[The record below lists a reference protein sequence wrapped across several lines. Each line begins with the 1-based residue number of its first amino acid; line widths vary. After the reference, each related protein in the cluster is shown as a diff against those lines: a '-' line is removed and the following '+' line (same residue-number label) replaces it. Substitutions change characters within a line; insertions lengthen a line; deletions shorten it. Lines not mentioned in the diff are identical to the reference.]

1 MKVLQAYEEFMRAK
15 RVQGLTEKSLTNYKE
30 FVMPYIVFVGLE
42 SDISVMSKELTFQ
55 YIELLQERAISKAS
69 LSTYIRHIKC
79 FLRWVEC
86 EYEVDLMCYK
96 IKVPRMPKK
105 VVYIYSDDD
114 IKMIFDNVIADDS
127 WIVARNK
134 AIIVLML
141 DSGLRQNECCTLLR
155 SNVSYT
161 TNTIKIL
168 GKGNKERIVPF
179 GRFAKSLLLDYE
191 TSCPYDLNTFFVSR
205 RGEQMT
211 CDSVKHMINKMARR
225 LPFQLSSH
233 KLRHNFGTQYCIDQ
247 LENFGKVDIYS
258 LMYLMG
264 HEEIKTTKRY
274 LHFAHQIIALKS
286 HISHLDK
293 IGVCSQDDKIK
304 NALEY

>member
-1 MKVLQAYEEFMRAK
+1 MKVQQAFVEFMRVK
-15 RVQGLTEKSLTNYKE
+15 RIQGLTEKSLSNYTE
-30 FVMPYIVFVGLE
+30 FVMPYLMFAGLE
-42 SDISVMSKELTFQ
+42 NDICAMNKELTFQ
-55 YIELLQERAISKAS
+55 YIEMLQKRTISKAS

-96 IKVPRMPKK
+96 IKVPRIPKK
-105 VVYIYSDDD
+105 VIYIYSDDD
-114 IKMIFDNVIADDS
+114 IKRIFDSVVADEE

-161 TNTIKIL
+161 TNTIKIY

-179 GRFAKSLLLDYE
+179 GKYARSILLEYE
-191 TSCPYDLNTFFVSR
+191 MMCPYDIDTFFVSR
-205 RGEQMT
+205 RGDPMT
-211 CDSVKHMINKMARR
+211 CDLVKHMMNKIARR

-233 KLRHNFGTQYCIDQ
+233 KLRHNFATYYCIDQ
-247 LENFGKVDIYS
+247 LEKFGKVDIYS

-264 HEEIKTTKRY
+264 HEEINTTKRY

-286 HISHLDK
+286 HKSHLDM
-293 IGVCSQDDKIK
+293 
-304 NALEY
+304 LEME